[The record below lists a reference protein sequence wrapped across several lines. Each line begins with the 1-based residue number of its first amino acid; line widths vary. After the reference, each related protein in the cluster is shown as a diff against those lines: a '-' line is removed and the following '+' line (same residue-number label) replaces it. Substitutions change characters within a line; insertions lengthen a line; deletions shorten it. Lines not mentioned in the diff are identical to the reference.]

1 MDYSLEISCED
12 QANAS
17 LDTMPSRHQLSTVL
31 KYVKIEGFNLERV
44 PVFLSSGRRGWMRN
58 RKKNFCCNS
67 SQKDNTCQLC
77 TFALGHNEHEFQT
90 ETITKIICLVMMYT
104 VIICYIQFL

>member
-31 KYVKIEGFNLERV
+31 KYVKIGGFNLERV
-44 PVFLSSGRRGWMRN
+44 PVFISSGRRGWVRK
-58 RKKNFCCNS
+58 RKKKPSAATPVRKTTHASFVHLPWVTMNMNFNL
-67 SQKDNTCQLC
+67 KL
-77 TFALGHNEHEFQT
+77 
-90 ETITKIICLVMMYT
+90 
-104 VIICYIQFL
+104 